1 MIRSLFTVSTG
12 TLASRLLGFARDAMV
27 AALLGAGPVADA
39 FLVAFQLVNVVRR
52 LLTEGALNA
61 ALIPA
66 WLRVHDAEGPVAAA
80 AFAGRVLG
88 TISAA
93 LLVTAGL
100 IGLLM
105 PIVIAALAPGFAE
118 TEKLQFAVLDGRLML
133 PYLAFAG
140 PATVMMA
147 LLNARG
153 RYVLTAFSPLL
164 FNITLILVMIVLVF
178 RNKGAADSAVVI
190 AATVGAAGLVQ
201 LLILVLRPG
210 GNRMAT
216 PLRVAFDPP
225 MRDFFGKAIPGMI
238 AGSGPQLLLVGG
250 AIVASAS
257 PSAVSWLYFA
267 NRLIELPLGIVGVA
281 TGAVLVPELTR
292 SLRAADHETLAHAE
306 SRGLELAV
314 GLALPATLGL
324 IVLGKPIV
332 QMLFEHGAFTAADT
346 AGTAQALI
354 WLALGLPAHVL
365 IKALSPAFFARE
377 DTVAPL
383 LATLKGLAITILL
396 AIVLGQLFGASGI
409 AASIAFG
416 AWNNALALIRRG
428 ITTFG
433 FSIDAA
439 ARRRLPRIVAAAL
452 GMAALLYL
460 AAPFVPGASDSVH
473 GGLAQAVLVVALI
486 SGGMAVYAL
495 LLGLCGVIAPAEAVR
510 AIRRTSRPACAS
522 KHQMAIDG
530 AQRSSVIDGADQT
543 GAES

>member
-105 PIVIAALAPGFAE
+105 PVVITALAPGFAE
-118 TEKLQFAVLDGRLML
+118 TENLQFAVLDGRLML

-473 GGLAQAVLVVALI
+473 GGLAQALLVLALI

-495 LLGLCGVIAPAEAVR
+495 LLGLCGVIGRAEAVN